1 MDALDSWYPVVR
13 TQRTTRSSQDGY
25 IFAMAPMGRPII
37 RTTYSLADVLAVEN
51 ELLIEREDTDAVYRG
66 EKKPGGDPL
75 GAITLQDLHDII
87 MSDAD
92 EGESEV
98 SSEDVVMSDA
108 EDVVMVDAHDG
119 GSEASSGGTD
129 SDIDELASSP
139 APPSSS
145 TPASSPAPDDVVS
158 SEECSTVPVP
168 ATPRRPITYS
178 RRDRERYSARREQT
192 FSEHVAAQEA
202 QMLENVAAYWE
213 AEEQAATVAEPP
225 SPRRSPRLNHPPSTA
240 HEELKRE
247 GVAFH
252 PWIDDKP
259 RAVIDPATYVL
270 GVIVGAPKGEGE
282 WWANIIDEGA
292 KVLDRASRN
301 ADFHNLAE
309 GQRRLRLGVAFGEEE
324 AAPHGITNLEANL
337 KEIHRMETEEPLAA
351 IAAYQNHIYRQ
362 FAERGHAHVTSLVA
376 ELIRR
381 EIAFPSYKHSIF
393 TTTEIQLGGDLD
405 TFKNTNVAFNTWE
418 LLTFI
423 GSWDSKTGGGIH
435 FSDQE
440 GLVEVVPGATIAFL
454 SGAKSYTLMPI
465 AAHETRYI
473 VRQYVHASVLRWV
486 QKGGRSDVEF
496 ACVASDKEV
505 EAWDMLRVNRGRT
518 SLRLFSKLDELYV
531 L

>member
-108 EDVVMVDAHDG
+108 EDVVMVDAHD
-119 GSEASSGGTD
+119 A
-129 SDIDELASSP
+129 P
-139 APPSSS
+139 RPPSSS

-202 QMLENVAAYWE
+202 QMLENPTSFTSP
-213 AEEQAATVAEPP
+213 QSP
-225 SPRRSPRLNHPPSTA
+225 SLYRSRGAQKGRCSLSPGST
-240 HEELKRE
+240 
-247 GVAFH
+247 
-252 PWIDDKP
+252 I
-259 RAVIDPATYVL
+259 IDPATYVL

-351 IAAYQNHIYRQ
+351 IAG